1 MTSVAIMPHGGGV
14 YFIKEFLM
22 FKAKKLDKLVG
33 AGIISPE
40 QKQQILEFEDKAGSG
55 LVMRALN
62 LLGIFTIGIG
72 VISLVASNWEDIS
85 DSLKLIVMFMML
97 AGAAGMTVWC
107 KQKGQDN
114 TAEKWLVGVF
124 LFVGAAI
131 GLVIQ
136 VYQLSGNIYHLPFAF
151 WWAATLPLLFAAKKK
166 YVAWFWVPLFLAWCA
181 MYAGGGFWLEV
192 CLGVYAALYAGGWL
206 LSKYK
211 PDFVAGEV
219 LRRDACFAFY
229 LVLAGY
235 MLLQDEWHLLIS
247 GLILLLTSALYHHLK
262 DYRHV
267 RFNIK
272 FGGLW
277 VLSLYIWLGD
287 KIGLFSTGIGL
298 IISGVG
304 LILLLKGVVKVSK
317 RINGGIENA

>member
-1 MTSVAIMPHGGGV
+1 
-14 YFIKEFLM
+14 M

-107 KQKGQDN
+107 KQKGQGN
-114 TAEKWLVGVF
+114 TAEKWLVALF

-136 VYQLSGNIYHLPFAF
+136 VYQLSGGKYYAPFGAWCMMTF
-151 WWAATLPLLFAAKKK
+151 PLLFAAQKK
-166 YVAWFWVPLFLAWCA
+166 YVAWFWVPLFLVWCVC
-181 MYAGGGFWLEV
+181 FVEDEV
-192 CLGVYAALYAGGWL
+192 GWYYGYEMCLGIFALLTVGGWAL
-206 LSKYK
+206 QIFVPKFAAGSVLSRNA
-211 PDFVAGEV
+211 F
-219 LRRDACFAFY
+219 FAFY

-287 KIGLFSTGIGL
+287 KIGLFHTGIGL

>member
-1 MTSVAIMPHGGGV
+1 
-14 YFIKEFLM
+14 M

-40 QKQQILEFEDKAGSG
+40 QKQQILEFEDKTGSG

-72 VISLVASNWEDIS
+72 VISLVASNWEYIS
-85 DSLKLIVMFMML
+85 DSLKLVVMFMML
-97 AGAAGMTVWC
+97 AGTAGMAVWC

-114 TAEKWLVGVF
+114 TAEKWLVGLF
-124 LFVGAAI
+124 LLVGAAI

-136 VYQLSGNIYHLPFAF
+136 VYHLSGGKYYAPLGF
-151 WWAATLPLLFAAKKK
+151 WCAATFPLLFVAQKK
-166 YVAWFWVPLFLAWCA
+166 YVAWFWVPLFLVWGI
-181 MYAGGGFWLEV
+181 MLYEDYVDWLRYEV
-192 CLGVYAALYAGGWL
+192 EILLGIFALLAAGGWA

-211 PDFVAGEV
+211 PDFAVGEV
-219 LRRDACFAFY
+219 LQRDAFFAFY
-229 LVLAGY
+229 LALAGY

-247 GLILLLTSALYHHLK
+247 ALILLLTSALYHHLK

-267 RFNIK
+267 RLNIK

-277 VLSLYIWLGD
+277 VFSAYLYLGD

-298 IISGVG
+298 IISGVA

-317 RINGGIENA
+317 LVNGGIKNA